1 MMSTDPELLLVL
13 AKEGDGDS
21 LGRLLERYRN
31 YLILMARMQVGRTLQ
46 GKFDAEDVLQDTA
59 LAAHRSIGRFRGRS
73 EQEFQA
79 WLLRILASVLA
90 NLVRRFRGTKRR
102 DPRLERGLAEDLDRS
117 SRALERGLVA
127 AHSSPSQQAS
137 RREQAF
143 LLADA
148 LGKLPD
154 DYREVIIL
162 RQLEDLSFA
171 DVALRMQ
178 RSEDSVKNL
187 WVRALARMRLAMED
201 PR

>member
-117 SRALERGLVA
+117 SRALEHGLVA